1 MKLAILGCGNI
12 GGTIGRNLQK
22 QSREMQVVAVY
33 DIDRKKA
40 ESLAS
45 EIKPRPA
52 VCKDVDEL
60 LKNKEATLILEAAS
74 QEAVALYG
82 KKILESGKS
91 LMIMSVGAFSDD
103 LLLKEMREIS
113 EKRKV
118 KIYIPSG
125 AVAGIDGLK
134 SALVGGVTQVT
145 LTTRKNP
152 KNLDVDV
159 KKETVLY
166 VGPAREG
173 IKKYPKN
180 VNVAATL
187 SLAGIGLDKTLLRII
202 ADPKIEKNTH
212 EILVKGAFGSFSV
225 LMENMPSPD
234 NPKTSYL
241 AILSAMAM
249 LKKFSE
255 PIEIGT

>member
-1 MKLAILGCGNI
+1 
-12 GGTIGRNLQK
+12 
-22 QSREMQVVAVY
+22 
-33 DIDRKKA
+33 
-40 ESLAS
+40 
-45 EIKPRPA
+45 
-52 VCKDVDEL
+52 
-60 LKNKEATLILEAAS
+60 
-74 QEAVALYG
+74 
-82 KKILESGKS
+82 
-91 LMIMSVGAFSDD
+91 
-103 LLLKEMREIS
+103 MREIS
-113 EKRKV
+113 DKRKL

-134 SALVGGVTQVT
+134 AALLGGVAQVT

-152 KNLDVDV
+152 KNLDVKV
-159 KKETVLY
+159 KKETILY
-166 VGPAREG
+166 EGPAREG

-202 ADPKIEKNTH
+202 ADPKTEKNTH

-225 LMENMPSPD
+225 LLENTPSPD

-249 LKKFSE
+249 LKKMSE
-255 PIEIGT
+255 PVEIGT